1 MCEITLKGL
10 NFKRCRLWL
19 DRAKDSYKKKD
30 PIDAFICSWIAFNH
44 YFSTY
49 CARDEVQEAL
59 YTHAGKK
66 KGAYIS
72 DYRQLLFVCD
82 QEDFRNCFNLFRK
95 QRMSL
100 FRRRILLPDK
110 METMK
115 DSSAT
120 ENKFSFARPSAKMT
134 ITTLNTIRTNLF
146 HGHKDSDDERDL
158 SLCHWAASILI
169 LFLDFLIGNTK
180 GEVLDAS
187 EGMAPSRTVEPQQ
200 DL

>member
-19 DRAKDSYKKKD
+19 ERAKDRYKKKD

-49 CARDEVQEAL
+49 CARDEVQDAL
-59 YTHAGKK
+59 YTHAGKQ

-72 DYRQLLFVCD
+72 DYKQLLFLCD
-82 QEDFRNCFNLFRK
+82 QDDFRNCFNLFRK

-100 FRRRILLPDK
+100 FRRRILLPHK
-110 METMK
+110 METIK
-115 DSSAT
+115 GSSAT
-120 ENKFSFARPSAKMT
+120 ENKLSFARPSATMT
-134 ITTLNTIRTNLF
+134 ITTMNTIRTNLF

-169 LFLDFLIGNTK
+169 LFLDFLLSNTR
-180 GEVLDAS
+180 GETFSGDDPKPEV
-187 EGMAPSRTVEPQQ
+187 APLKPQA
-200 DL
+200 